1 MAKPPANIVPTP
13 TPIYR
18 IIHIDN
24 LPVYLTLNRLHAPNH
39 MPAGAP
45 VWKKIEDE
53 TVQAKRYE
61 TALAKGPGGTI
72 LDYVPFYF
80 GPRSPMLLRLA
91 TKHRVNYTGTQE
103 EIIYLYSTV
112 QEMVTKQRK
121 FVFSDGHG
129 LAAYTDWY
137 DDLKD
142 LNKVDWKTVYADVW
156 KNTPDDNN
164 RMTRKQAEFLVHQ
177 SCGWG
182 RILEVGVMT
191 PKMKARVETVLKSHP
206 SAKVPPVCVRKAWY
220 YEGK

>member
-1 MAKPPANIVPTP
+1 MAKTPANIVPTP

-24 LPVYLTLNRLHAPNH
+24 LHIYLRRNRLHAPNF
-39 MPAGAP
+39 MPSDGL
-45 VWKKIEDE
+45 VWKRIEDE

-91 TKHRVNYTGTQE
+91 TKYKVRYTGTQD

-112 QEMVTKQRK
+112 QEMVTQKRK

-129 LAAYTDWY
+129 LARFTDWF
-137 DDLKD
+137 DDLTM
-142 LNKVDWKTVYADVW
+142 LGELDWDVIYADW
-156 KNTPDDNN
+156 WNDTAERPD
-164 RMTRKQAEFLVHQ
+164 RERRKQAEFLVHQ

-182 RILEVGVMT
+182 RILEIGVMT
-191 PKMKARVETVLKSHP
+191 PGMKVRVEAVLKLHP
-206 SAKVPPVCVRKAWY
+206 NAKAPPVSVRDSWY
-220 YEGK
+220 YQGK